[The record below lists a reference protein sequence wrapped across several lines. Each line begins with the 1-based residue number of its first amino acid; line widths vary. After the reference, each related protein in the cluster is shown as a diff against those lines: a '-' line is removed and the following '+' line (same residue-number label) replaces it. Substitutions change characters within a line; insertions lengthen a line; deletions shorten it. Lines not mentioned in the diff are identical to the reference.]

1 MTSSLNSYA
10 NTPNVIVV
18 IAEDAAITTIT
29 LGVLTYEPIG
39 SIGNILYLL
48 HAEVMSEWNVSDTC
62 MGLTIS
68 FPAPAAL
75 TFFCIRLILSIHV
88 SYEL

>member
-1 MTSSLNSYA
+1 MGVLPGCNMTSSLNSYA

-39 SIGNILYLL
+39 SIGIPL
-48 HAEVMSEWNVSDTC
+48 AC
-62 MGLTIS
+62 
-68 FPAPAAL
+68 
-75 TFFCIRLILSIHV
+75 
-88 SYEL
+88 